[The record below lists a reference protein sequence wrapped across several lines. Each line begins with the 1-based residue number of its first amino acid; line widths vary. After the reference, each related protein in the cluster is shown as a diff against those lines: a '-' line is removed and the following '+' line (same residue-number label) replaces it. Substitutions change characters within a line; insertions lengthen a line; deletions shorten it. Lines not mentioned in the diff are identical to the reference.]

1 MKRSVLLGTTAA
13 GLCLGLAVRCG
24 RSFGPDPAPF
34 FWYGIGSIGARR

>member
-24 RSFGPDPAPF
+24 RSFGPTPRRF
-34 FWYGIGSIGARR
+34 FGMALNS